1 MLYTFSFVVEKLLF
15 DRAELL
21 WWVSLAENWLEDVV
35 IALGPDPNQQAI
47 CLDPSL
53 TDDCACTL
61 PGAMSLGLY
70 LQT

>member
-1 MLYTFSFVVEKLLF
+1 M
-15 DRAELL
+15 
-21 WWVSLAENWLEDVV
+21 